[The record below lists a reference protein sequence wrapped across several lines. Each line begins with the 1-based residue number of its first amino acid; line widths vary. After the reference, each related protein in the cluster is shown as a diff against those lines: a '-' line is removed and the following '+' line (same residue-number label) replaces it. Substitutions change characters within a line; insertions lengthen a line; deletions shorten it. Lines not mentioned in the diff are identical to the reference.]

1 MASLLGSLSDAQGR
15 ELRQNIY
22 YLNMGELREFC
33 DSHGIPYA
41 IYFESEDGRVR
52 KSRDADRKGIV
63 IDRVLHFLNTGKI
76 KPRTVFAKSVVRFA
90 PVPSV
95 PVKTERIFYGQYKD
109 SDRNFLELMKQLTD
123 GAFEAGAIS
132 QEVLRA
138 CWTRGA
144 APTYREFAKLWL
156 NARKDHTQPNP
167 EWAFLTDRAKGIA
180 GADWKQLRIEKASA
194 AIAVLKKIAPRS
206 HGPARTIS

>member
-1 MASLLGSLSDAQGR
+1 LQRWHRCWASCPNSERTELL
-15 ELRQNIY
+15 ENIY
-22 YLNMGELREFC
+22 YLNMQELREFC

-41 IYFESEDGRVR
+41 IYFETDDGRVR

-63 IDRVLHFLNTGKI
+63 IDRVLHFLHTGAI
-76 KPRTVFAKSVVRFA
+76 KPHTVFAKSVVRFEPMPSA
-90 PVPSV
+90 P
-95 PVKTERIFYGQYKD
+95 TESDRIFYGQYKD
-109 SDRNFLELMKQLTD
+109 SDPNFLKLMKRLTD

-138 CWTRGA
+138 CWTRGE

-156 NARKDHTQPNP
+156 KARKDHTKPNP

-180 GADWKQLRIEKASA
+180 GKDWKHLRVKKASA
-194 AIAVLKKIAPRS
+194 AIELLKKIAP
-206 HGPARTIS
+206 HP